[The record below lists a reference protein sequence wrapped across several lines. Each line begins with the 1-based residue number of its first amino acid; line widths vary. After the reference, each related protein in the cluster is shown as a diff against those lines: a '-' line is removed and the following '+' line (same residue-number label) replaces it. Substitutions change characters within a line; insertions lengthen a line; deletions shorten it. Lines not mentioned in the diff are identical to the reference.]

1 MTGRRRTIF
10 LVIAAV
16 AAAATVLA
24 ANPAA
29 GQGYPTKPIRVVVA
43 VPAGGTPDVL
53 ARAVTPTLSALLG
66 QQLVMDNRGGAGGRI
81 AAETV
86 AGAPPDGYTL
96 FMTSPPCL
104 TILPHISKVPYDTL
118 RDFAP
123 ISLISTGDML
133 LLVPAGSPITGVK
146 DLVARAKAAP
156 GKLNYGSAGNGTAN
170 HIGMEVF
177 KHMAGINLTHVPYS
191 GAPQS
196 VIDLLAGRLDVM
208 LNSIPPAIPH
218 VKSGKLRALGVAG
231 AARSPLLPEL
241 PTVDEAA
248 GLRGFQAGSWLGFLA
263 PAGTPRQIVARL
275 NEAAVKAVKDP
286 ETRARLVAIGGDPV
300 GNTPQ
305 EFAAFLRADY
315 EKNGAAAKRAG
326 LRID

>member
-1 MTGRRRTIF
+1 MKILCGAA
-10 LVIAAV
+10 IAC
-16 AAAATVLA
+16 AAAL
-24 ANPAA
+24 
-29 GQGYPTKPIRVVVA
+29 VVVSA
-43 VPAGGTPDVL
+43 AAQSYPAKPVRVILPVPAGGTPDVL
-53 ARAVTPTLSALLG
+53 ARTVTPSMSTLLG

-86 AGAPPDGYTL
+86 AGAVPDGYTL

-104 TILPHISKVPYDTL
+104 TILPHIAKVPYDTL
-118 RDFAP
+118 KDFAP

-133 LLVPAGSPITGVK
+133 LLVPPGSPITSAK
-146 DLVARAKAAP
+146 DLIARAKAAP

-177 KHMAGINLTHVPYS
+177 KQMAGVNLTHVPYS

-218 VKSGKLRALGVAG
+218 VKTGRLRALAVAG
-231 AARSPLLPEL
+231 PARSPLLPEL
-241 PTVDEAA
+241 PTVDEAT

-275 NEAAVKAVKDP
+275 NEVAVKAVKDP
-286 ETRARLVAIGGDPV
+286 DTRARLIAIGGDPV
-300 GNTPQ
+300 GNTPR

-315 EKNGAAAKRAG
+315 EKNGAAAKQAG
-326 LRID
+326 LKID